1 MDLTMLLGLAA
12 ATFTTIAF
20 VPQVL
25 KIWKTK
31 TAKDV
36 SLKIFVVFCTGV
48 AMWLAYG
55 LLLGELPI
63 IIANGITLVL
73 GLAILGM
80 KLKFG

>member
-1 MDLTMLLGLAA
+1 MLLGLAA

-36 SLKIFVVFCTGV
+36 SLKMFVVFCTGV

-55 LLLGELPI
+55 LLIGELPI
-63 IIANGITLVL
+63 IIANGVTLVL